1 MQAEKYMNYDTSLY
15 SEINKLVLNILKAI
29 DQTQACRTQGVICK
43 ITLIELRD
51 LQIVEDQHLSSRLF
65 REKVYIQ

>member
-1 MQAEKYMNYDTSLY
+1 MHAEKYMNCDTSLY

-51 LQIVEDQHLSSRLF
+51 LQIV
-65 REKVYIQ
+65 